1 MVNGHTRPQGD
12 ENFLAWPWVSGLE
25 QESALSAC
33 VRACVCVFALARVLE
48 HDATPCPQ
56 VYYPVRHHLVQHM
69 VSAMQR
75 LGFTPSVT
83 IEQRRLAVDLS
94 EVVIKWELQ
103 RIKDQ
108 QVWLPDR
115 PVLSQTGL
123 LLLLPRNQSVRSRVC
138 VFFKPD
144 SDMDPN
150 SSGEGVNSVSSIK
163 RGLSVD
169 SAQEVKRFR
178 TATGAI
184 SAVSLWARALCCLL
198 LWGLPRGGLFIY
210 STNFE
215 HAQVSSTVP
224 ETHLGK
230 AALSREAPVT
240 PPYLLYFLTHV

>member
-1 MVNGHTRPQGD
+1 MC
-12 ENFLAWPWVSGLE
+12 
-25 QESALSAC
+25 AC
-33 VRACVCVFALARVLE
+33 MYGYICVCACSCAYVCVCPGIMVQHPHVTLA
-48 HDATPCPQ
+48 PPQ

-108 QVWLPDR
+108 QVGVLTLSCCPWLCS
-115 PVLSQTGL
+115 LYSSLEISQIKC
-123 LLLLPRNQSVRSRVC
+123 VC

-150 SSGEGVNSVSSIK
+150 SSGEGVTSVTSIK

-184 SAVSLWARALCCLL
+184 SAVRPCARAGGLAFT
-198 LWGLPRGGLFIY
+198 GSALPRGSSFI
-210 STNFE
+210 
-215 HAQVSSTVP
+215 
-224 ETHLGK
+224 
-230 AALSREAPVT
+230 
-240 PPYLLYFLTHV
+240 